1 MLLNYFRQRV
11 KRVAVSQCSVRL
23 NAMGISALL
32 LGSTLFLSDAVAA
45 PLVTQVSS
53 FIIDDRLIDES
64 SALARSNKRADVLWT
79 LNDSGGAAALY
90 ALSTSGKHLATLR
103 ITGRSVVNFDW
114 EDLASFHHLGNDYLL
129 IGDIGDNFAFRP
141 YVTLYL
147 VKEPKVKASWRKVK
161 QLSTPVIAT
170 YRVSYPDGA
179 RDAEAL
185 AVDANTNTAYIISKR
200 DARPA
205 LYSFSLASPTSAGI
219 TLTAL
224 GPINI
229 PRTPAG
235 YVGNANS
242 FNWVTAMSFND
253 AYNRVYVG
261 TLKNGYLYTRG
272 SEQSWAQALA
282 TTPDSFKLP
291 DFPQI
296 EGGTFAQKSDSSV
309 FISSEQL
316 PAHMARIETSV
327 EAVPMHE
334 HTPVQEPVSEA
345 VAK

>member
-1 MLLNYFRQRV
+1 MLRCWALRYVMRFR
-11 KRVAVSQCSVRL
+11 SVL
-23 NAMGISALL
+23 FIIWS
-32 LGSTLFLSDAVAA
+32 LGSTHFVSVAEA
-45 PLVTQVSS
+45 TQLETRVSS
-53 FIIDDRLIDES
+53 FTIDDRLIDEA
-64 SALARSNKRADVLWT
+64 SALARSNKRNDVLWT

-103 ITGRSVVNFDW
+103 ITGAGVVNFDW
-114 EDLASFHHLGNDYLL
+114 EDLSSFHRLGNDYLL

-147 VKEPKVKASWRKVK
+147 VKEPSVKATWRKVK

-170 YRVSYPDGA
+170 YRVRYPDGA

-185 AVDANTNTAYIISKR
+185 AVDADSNTAYIISKR

-205 LYSFSLASPTSAGI
+205 LYSFSLASPASPAI

-229 PRTPAG
+229 PRTQAG

-253 AYNRVYVG
+253 ANNRVYVG

-272 SEQSWAQALA
+272 PQQSWAAALA
-282 TTPDSFKLP
+282 TSPDSFKLP
-291 DFPQI
+291 SFPQI
-296 EGGTFAQKSDSSV
+296 EGGTFAQKSDSVV
-309 FISSEQL
+309 FIASEQL
-316 PAHMARIETSV
+316 PAHMARIETSI
-327 EAVPMHE
+327 
-334 HTPVQEPVSEA
+334 EPVAPQELA
-345 VAK
+345 LDALTK